1 MKKIKILL
9 IMLLAFILC
18 ISSTPLKGIAITNEA
33 VSQNQLIIQPFSGN
47 GIVEKEILSAKKY
60 VHIELY
66 GFTSYDLF
74 DPLVTQEK
82 NGIDVRVMMEKAPY
96 MADTENW
103 DARYYL
109 TGYGVLCKWANPSF
123 FLTHAKFIV
132 IDGEK
137 VIVLT
142 GNLTYSTF
150 NKNREFG
157 IVLNNP
163 EKASEF
169 ENLFEKDWAREIYT
183 NNDPS
188 IVLSPNDARSKIEN
202 AFNSAN
208 SSIKIW
214 EQSIEDPE
222 IIETLKNAKAR
233 GVDVEIITPPL
244 TSTPGNSDAVSELED
259 SIKVLVNPYVHAKA
273 FIIDNKIAYIGS
285 NNFTKTSL
293 DQNREAGVF
302 ISDGVIIN
310 ELLELWNIDR
320 SNSINP

>member
-1 MKKIKILL
+1 MKKIKISL
-9 IMLLAFILC
+9 IMLLVFILC
-18 ISSTPLKGIAITNEA
+18 FASMPLSGIASTNEA
-33 VSQNQLIIQPFSGN
+33 GSQNELIVQPFSGN
-47 GIVEKEILSAKKY
+47 GIIEKEIFSAKKY

-74 DPLVTQEK
+74 DPLIIQKK

-96 MADTENW
+96 MADKENW

-109 TGYGVLCKWANPSF
+109 TRYGVLCKWASPSF
-123 FLTHAKFIV
+123 FLTHAKFII

-157 IVLNNP
+157 IVSNDP
-163 EKASEF
+163 HKALEF
-169 ENLFEKDWAREIYT
+169 EDLFEKDWSRETYT

-202 AFNSAN
+202 AFNGAN

-222 IIETLKNAKAR
+222 IIETLKNAKSR
-233 GVDVEIITPPL
+233 GVDIEIITPPL
-244 TSTPGNSDAVSELED
+244 ASAPGNSNAVDELD
-259 SIKVLVNPYVHAKA
+259 GSIKVLGNPYVHAKA

-285 NNFTKTSL
+285 NNFTTTSL

-302 ISDGVIIN
+302 ISNESIIN
-310 ELLELWNIDR
+310 ELLELWNIDW